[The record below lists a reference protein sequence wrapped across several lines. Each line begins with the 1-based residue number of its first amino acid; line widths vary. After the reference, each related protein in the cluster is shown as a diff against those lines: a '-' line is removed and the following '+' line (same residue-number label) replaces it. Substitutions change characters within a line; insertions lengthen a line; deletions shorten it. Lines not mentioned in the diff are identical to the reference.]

1 MPIRMRRSI
10 AVVAVTACFAWA
22 GPAAAQEG
30 GRIARV
36 VLYPGAATIERVA
49 QVAAGQARV
58 ELTGLPANFDPRTL
72 RVEADDG
79 IRIGEIAV
87 RDVARTAALGTRESE
102 LEARIQ
108 ALKDR
113 QAELDVEVKTAE
125 LVRDFLVSLSARPES
140 EKAQSPVIDAKT
152 IPAVLEAIRRGGTDA
167 YAAIQRIAVKK
178 RALDKQIAALER
190 DLARLKGST
199 RDSRALAIS
208 LTASNAGSVRAS
220 YQVANAGWRPAY
232 RAALDSARSRVE
244 LERQATVTQ
253 STGEDWSG
261 VSLRLSTG
269 QPRSATIIDPA
280 TWQLAIR
287 PPVELYD
294 QARPVARPGAVRG
307 LLEAASPRPEPQV
320 ITELQTEYATE
331 FEVSG
336 KVDVPADGRQVNV
349 SLTRQ
354 SVTVKQKVRL
364 VPRRDLAAMVTAEAE
379 RPEGVWLPGDVQLYR
394 DGAYIGSTFWQ
405 AHAKDRIVFPFGR
418 DDRVHVSV
426 NRVKNR
432 TGSAGFVGSRA
443 ERQIADLYTV
453 TSRHK
458 GPVELLLLE
467 AAPVSVSDRISVDA
481 VFEPKPKIDNWE
493 DRRGVVAWERL
504 LAPGETLKFVADY
517 TITYPK
523 DVAVIG
529 LP

>member
-1 MPIRMRRSI
+1 MRLSI
-10 AVVAVTACFAWA
+10 AAVAVTACFVWVT
-22 GPAAAQEG
+22 PAAAEEG

-36 VLYPGAATIERVA
+36 VLYPGSATIERVA

-72 RVEADDG
+72 RVEAGSG
-79 IRIGEIAV
+79 IRIGEVAV
-87 RDVARTAALGTRESE
+87 RDVARTAALGTREGE

-113 QAELDVEVKTAE
+113 QAELDVEVQTAE
-125 LVRDFLVSLSARPES
+125 LVRDFLVSLNARPES
-140 EKAQSPVIDAKT
+140 EKPQAPVVEAKA
-152 IPAVLEAIRRGGTDA
+152 IPAVLDAIRRGGTDA
-167 YAAIQRIAVKK
+167 YGAIQRIGVKK

-190 DLARLKGST
+190 DLARLKGSA
-199 RDSRALAIS
+199 RDSRTLAIS
-208 LTASNAGSVRAS
+208 VAASNAGAVRAS
-220 YQVANAGWRPAY
+220 YHVTNAGWQPVY
-232 RAALDSARSRVE
+232 RASLDSARSRVE
-244 LERQATVTQ
+244 LERQAIVTQ
-253 STGEDWSG
+253 STGEDWRG
-261 VSLRLSTG
+261 VSLKLSTG
-269 QPRSATIIDPA
+269 LPRSATIVDPA
-280 TWQLAIR
+280 TWQLVIR
-287 PPVELYD
+287 PPAELYD
-294 QARPVARPGAVRG
+294 QARQLAAESPAARLRAQT
-307 LLEAASPRPEPQV
+307 ASPRSDQPQV
-320 ITELQTEYATE
+320 ITETQTQHATE

-336 KVDVPADGRQVNV
+336 KVDVPADGRQVSV

-354 SVTVKQKVRL
+354 SVPVTQKVRV
-364 VPRRDLAAMVTAEAE
+364 VPRRDLAATVTAEAE
-379 RPEGVWLPGDVQLYR
+379 RPDGVWLPGDVQLYR

-405 AHAKDRIVFPFGR
+405 AHAKDRLVLPFGR

-443 ERQIADLYTV
+443 ERQIADLYTI

-458 GPVELLLLE
+458 ASVELLLLE
-467 AAPVSVSDRISVDA
+467 ASPVAVSGRISVDA

-493 DRRGVVAWERL
+493 DRRGVVAWERS